1 MGMLR
6 AEAAKLTLKGE
17 ALVEEIEALMDAV
30 ADVLSH
36 AGNISDLV
44 IAPLEEYDFYRGPCK
59 YACAARSW
67 AAS

>member
-1 MGMLR
+1 MLR

-17 ALVEEIEALMDAV
+17 APVEEIEALMNAV

-44 IAPLEEYDFYRGPCK
+44 IAPLEEYDFYRGSCK
-59 YACAARSW
+59 AACAARSW